1 MIRRALLRYHQQW
14 MPDKLFVEARGLPT
28 RQHQTLAGMGHVIET
43 KEIGCRVQAV
53 ELDVNK
59 INAVSDPRGE
69 GSSYA
74 F

>member
-1 MIRRALLRYHQQW
+1 MIRRPYCAITSNGCRINSC
-14 MPDKLFVEARGLPT
+14 RGTWSAT

-43 KEIGCRVQAV
+43 KEIGCRVRAV